1 MLAHSVGYLYLCN
14 TASVSD
20 DTDLDNGLFPSILV
34 LVAPPVFG
42 VFSILEFVRME
53 DRFDPLRLVP
63 LLLLRRVDV
72 RCWFHGDVVVVVVV
86 VVVFLG

>member
-1 MLAHSVGYLYLCN
+1 MLAAYSVGYLCN

-20 DTDLDNGLFPSILV
+20 DTDLDNGLAPLMLV

-42 VFSILEFVRME
+42 VFSILEFVRKE
-53 DRFDPLRLVP
+53 DRFEPLRLVVP